1 MNILQEWNKWW
12 SATEQERPEYDLTDT
27 STWRIAA
34 AKSRSPEDKDWWYTN
49 GYKFYEN
56 WIKWRSSNKHLSI
69 ATLSDGIPAIELEL
83 APKVNG
89 VTIKMALDRVFYD
102 TRAEEYLIVDL
113 KTGKNMPQSHLQ
125 LEMYAY
131 GLRKEFGLHVTKGHY
146 WMARRGEL
154 SPAFDLAGLTDS
166 KVEALVDMFDRARKS
181 GIFLPNFDHCNM
193 CGYSASCEWYTPKEK
208 HE

>member
-1 MNILQEWNKWW
+1 MCSSDL
-12 SATEQERPEYDLTDT
+12 YDVSNPVVNLRLCASSCFFGEPQYYRTD
-27 STWRIAA
+27 
-34 AKSRSPEDKDWWYTN
+34 KEGK
-49 GYKFYEN
+49 
-56 WIKWRSSNKHLSI
+56 
-69 ATLSDGIPAIELEL
+69 
-83 APKVNG
+83 
-89 VTIKMALDRVFYD
+89 
-102 TRAEEYLIVDL
+102 L